1 MEIKHATLENVL
13 NRIKTKSHWEQ
24 LSDGSRLYWKE
35 EGDDLLGDK
44 CGFTFIQVNRVS
56 YPMNSDFLDENTEY
70 EVLLHGTAYFDGI
83 RHLHFGDEASDN
95 LGYFYYP
102 EMDDIIE
109 VLNVLK
115 TLEDKYCNK
124 D

>member
-1 MEIKHATLENVL
+1 MEIKHATLEDVL
-13 NRIKTKSHWEQ
+13 NKISPYKINWKWVDI
-24 LSDGSRLYWKE
+24 SDDSRLYWKE
-35 EGDDLLGDK
+35 VREGAK
-44 CGFTFIQVNRVS
+44 CGFFFVQIARVS

-70 EVLLHGTAYFDGI
+70 EILLHGRASAEGI
-83 RHLHFGDEASDN
+83 RHLYFGDEVSDN
-95 LGYFYYP
+95 QGYFYYP
-102 EMDDIIE
+102 DLEDIVE